1 MLTPTNILSA
11 CPGDEILVKCN
22 ESDTA
27 AMINLRWILTLKNRQ
42 TPPVEMTLPSSGLN
56 TSNETAAQ
64 LFVAEQQV
72 ELTFLSKLTS
82 YSPLIST
89 FMTTVHPIL
98 EGATV
103 TCQSTLSMDILTIRV
118 PETGNIVLT

>member
-1 MLTPTNILSA
+1 MRF
-11 CPGDEILVKCN
+11 LVKCN
-22 ESDTA
+22 ESDTT
-27 AMINLRWILTLKNRQ
+27 AMISLRWILTLKNRQ
-42 TPPVEMTLPSSGLN
+42 TPPVEMTLPPYDPD

-82 YSPLIST
+82 YSPLIAM

>member
-1 MLTPTNILSA
+1 
-11 CPGDEILVKCN
+11 
-22 ESDTA
+22 
-27 AMINLRWILTLKNRQ
+27 
-42 TPPVEMTLPSSGLN
+42 MTLPQSGLD

-64 LFVAEQQV
+64 LFIAEQQV

-98 EGATV
+98 DGATV

-118 PETGNIVLT
+118 PETGNKVLT